1 VCCTTGSIAEMH
13 SPTAPERVRAAS
25 ELRAL
30 GHLFDSRQAPE
41 ALLQS
46 ITEVAVGLAAA
57 LRNEPP
63 RERSIDELKNGLF
76 QSDVADGAGIDH
88 FPDCVVSGQAN
99 PMGIAVRVR
108 RDRDEAVA
116 SVVLESAFEGAPGR
130 AHGGIV
136 AAVFDDTM
144 GFVLSMLRQP
154 AFTGRLTVTYRA
166 PTPVNEHLEFR
177 ARLVH
182 RDGRKLTIGAEAT
195 SASGIVVAEAEGLFI
210 AIPADRFGEARKD

>member
-1 VCCTTGSIAEMH
+1 MH
-13 SPTAPERVRAAS
+13 SSTAPERIRAAS

-30 GHLFDSRQAPE
+30 GHLFVSRRASD
-41 ALLQS
+41 ALLRS
-46 ITEVAVGLAAA
+46 IAETASGLAAA
-57 LRNEPP
+57 LRTEPP
-63 RERSIDELKNGLF
+63 RERSIDELKRGLF
-76 QSDVADGAGIDH
+76 QSDIPDGEGIDH

-99 PMGIAVRVR
+99 PMGIAVRVH
-108 RDRDEAVA
+108 RDGDDAVA
-116 SVVLESAFEGAPGR
+116 SVILESAFEGAPGR

-177 ARLVH
+177 ARLVA

-195 SASGIVVAEAEGLFI
+195 AASGVLVAEAEGLFI
-210 AIPADRFGEARKD
+210 AIPADRFGEARKG

>member
-1 VCCTTGSIAEMH
+1 
-13 SPTAPERVRAAS
+13 
-25 ELRAL
+25 
-30 GHLFDSRQAPE
+30 
-41 ALLQS
+41 
-46 ITEVAVGLAAA
+46 
-57 LRNEPP
+57 
-63 RERSIDELKNGLF
+63 
-76 QSDVADGAGIDH
+76 
-88 FPDCVVSGQAN
+88 
-99 PMGIAVRVR
+99 MGIAVRVR